1 MMLLASLSI
10 LAGATVRMP
19 VLFPVYG
26 EGGWVGIFG
35 PIFTLGMVL
44 LIVSLLLRRAF
55 DRWFA
60 AGYVTMVVLYIAAST
75 FAVSDT
81 WSWLAKTVFNI

>member
-10 LAGATVRMP
+10 LPGATVRMP
-19 VLFPVYG
+19 FLFPIFG

-35 PIFTLGMVL
+35 PIFTLGAAFL
-44 LIVSLLLRRAF
+44 FGRTLILGAF

-60 AGYVTMVVLYIAAST
+60 AGYVALVVLYITAST
-75 FAVSDT
+75 FAISEGWT
-81 WSWLAKTVFNI
+81 YLARTLFNT